1 MIWRAAVRLT
11 WSISAASVELLPEPV
26 RTGHDNQSARLFGL
40 LYNDIRQA
48 KLLRSRD
55 LHRQQTQRQCRV
67 VLLAKQIA
75 AHAHRIGKRH
85 CKVGLADGF
94 QLVQLMLIR
103 KLLRRIL
110 YILLG
115 QRYVTVGTQLAVDTQ
130 HRRKT
135 NG

>member
-1 MIWRAAVRLT
+1 MC
-11 WSISAASVELLPEPV
+11 
-26 RTGHDNQSARLFGL
+26 
-40 LYNDIRQA
+40 IRQA

-55 LHRQQTQRQCRV
+55 FHRQQTQRQRRV

-75 AHAHRIGKRH
+75 AHTHGIGKRH

-110 YILLG
+110 HILLG
-115 QRYVTVGTQLAVDTQ
+115 QRYVTVGTQLTVDTQ
-130 HRRKT
+130 HRRET

>member
-1 MIWRAAVRLT
+1 MACRGAVDVVDQCRQCGT
-11 WSISAASVELLPEPV
+11 FAGAGG
-26 RTGHDNQSARLFGL
+26 TGHDNQSARLFGL

-55 LHRQQTQRQCRV
+55 FHRQQTQRQRCV

-75 AHAHRIGKRH
+75 AHAHGIGKRH

-110 YILLG
+110 HILLG
-115 QRYVTVGTQLAVDTQ
+115 QRYVTVGAQLTVDTQ
-130 HRRKT
+130 HRRET

>member
-1 MIWRAAVRLT
+1 MI
-11 WSISAASVELLPEPV
+11 
-26 RTGHDNQSARLFGL
+26 F
-40 LYNDIRQA
+40 
-48 KLLRSRD
+48 RSRD
-55 LHRQQTQRQCRV
+55 FHRQQTQRQRCV

-75 AHAHRIGKRH
+75 AHAHGIGKRH
-85 CKVGLADGF
+85 CEVGLADGF

-110 YILLG
+110 HILLG
-115 QRYVTVGTQLAVDTQ
+115 QRYVTVGTQLTVDTQ

>member
-1 MIWRAAVRLT
+1 MISGR
-11 WSISAASVELLPEPV
+11 
-26 RTGHDNQSARLFGL
+26 
-40 LYNDIRQA
+40 A

-55 LHRQQTQRQCRV
+55 FHRQQTQRQRRV

-75 AHAHRIGKRH
+75 AHAHGIGKRH

-110 YILLG
+110 HILLG
-115 QRYVTVGTQLAVDTQ
+115 QRYVTVGTQLTVDTQ
-130 HRRKT
+130 HRRET
-135 NG
+135 NS

>member
-26 RTGHDNQSARLFGL
+26 GPVTITSPRGFSACC
-40 LYNDIRQA
+40 DIRQA

-55 LHRQQTQRQCRV
+55 FHRQQTQRQRRV

-75 AHAHRIGKRH
+75 AHAHGIGKRH

-110 YILLG
+110 HILLG
-115 QRYVTVGTQLAVDTQ
+115 QRYVTVGAQLTVDTQ
-130 HRRKT
+130 HWRET

>member
-1 MIWRAAVRLT
+1 MACRGAVDVVNQCRQCG
-11 WSISAASVELLPEPV
+11 AFAGAGG
-26 RTGHDNQSARLFGL
+26 TGHDNQSARLFGL

-55 LHRQQTQRQCRV
+55 FHRQQTQRQRRV

-75 AHAHRIGKRH
+75 AHAHGIGKRH

-115 QRYVTVGTQLAVDTQ
+115 QRYVTVGTQLTVDTQ
-130 HRRKT
+130 HRRET